1 MVICIACT
9 ISILQCHCG
18 GTFCKQISLHCDAEC
33 VGGLAAGLMAGP
45 LYGAHAP
52 WIVSLLPW
60 LTNEEEQ
67 HFTSDLESE
76 APSVTGL
83 SRQQDADS
91 TLQLYGGKGKT
102 VV

>member
-1 MVICIACT
+1 MYCVHYFLCYDT
-9 ISILQCHCG
+9 
-18 GTFCKQISLHCDAEC
+18 EC

-52 WIVSLLPW
+52 CLVSLLPW

-67 HFTSDLESE
+67 HFTADLESE

-91 TLQLYGGKGKT
+91 PLQLYGGKGKT
-102 VV
+102 VVKQAEGQHESTSEV

>member
-1 MVICIACT
+1 MYCIQN
-9 ISILQCHCG
+9 L
-18 GTFCKQISLHCDAEC
+18 LRCDAAC

-52 WIVSLLPW
+52 WLVSLLCW

-67 HFTSDLESE
+67 HFTTDLESE

-91 TLQLYGGKGKT
+91 PLQLHGGKGKT
-102 VV
+102 VVMQAEGQHEPINEV

>member
-1 MVICIACT
+1 
-9 ISILQCHCG
+9 
-18 GTFCKQISLHCDAEC
+18 LHKDYIHFDAEC

-45 LYGAHAP
+45 VYGAHAS
-52 WIVSLLPW
+52 WLVSLLPW

-67 HFTSDLESE
+67 QFTADLESE

-91 TLQLYGGKGKT
+91 PLQLYGGKGKT
-102 VV
+102 VVKQAGGQHEPTSEV